1 MSILSMAVLLAAV
14 SAPLDGAV
22 VPPAWLQQHLEDPAV
37 IVVEVGEN
45 ADADGAHI
53 PGARFLAIETIL
65 DKGFPTDEL
74 PPVEQLTKAFEQA
87 GIGDEGRI
95 ILYSREPLLATRAWF
110 TLDAIGQGSRASI
123 LDGGTRRWIAE
134 GRPTTKARPAIQ
146 PVTFSAFP
154 TKSRVVT
161 LDEVRTAVASG
172 AVLLDARSDFA
183 FRGITRGDD
192 VTRRGHIPNAI
203 CTPWQNNVNAS
214 GWFLPLEQLKETYAR
229 LIPDPDTRVIV
240 YCRTGVEATMPY
252 FVLRSLGYDVALY
265 DGSFV
270 EWSKDPGT
278 PVTRSTEIR

>member
-1 MSILSMAVLLAAV
+1 MSILSMVVLLAAV

-22 VPPAWLQQHLEDPAV
+22 VPPAWVQQHLDDPSV
-37 IVVEVGEN
+37 IVVEVGAKAE
-45 ADADGAHI
+45 ADGAHI
-53 PGARFLAIETIL
+53 PGARFLAIESIL

-110 TLDAIGQGSRASI
+110 TLDYVGQGARTSI
-123 LDGGTRRWIAE
+123 LDGGTRRWVAE
-134 GRPTTKARPAIQ
+134 GRPMTKARPASKA
-146 PVTFSAFP
+146 VTFSAFP

-161 LDEVRTAVASG
+161 VDEVRTAVASG

-192 VTRRGHIPNAI
+192 VTRRGHIPDAT

-214 GWFLPLEQLKETYAR
+214 GWFLPLEQLKETYGR
-229 LIPDPDTRVIV
+229 LIPDPGTRVIV

-270 EWSKDPGT
+270 EWSKDATT
-278 PVTRSTEIR
+278 PVTRSTAVR

>member
-22 VPPAWLQQHLEDPAV
+22 VPPAWVQQHLDDPLV
-37 IVVEVGEN
+37 IVVEVGAKAE
-45 ADADGAHI
+45 ADGAHI
-53 PGARFLAIETIL
+53 PGARFLAIESIL

-110 TLDAIGQGSRASI
+110 TLDYVGQGARTSI
-123 LDGGTRRWIAE
+123 LDGGTRRWVAE
-134 GRPTTKARPAIQ
+134 GRPMTKARPASKA
-146 PVTFSAFP
+146 VTFSAFP

-161 LDEVRTAVASG
+161 VDEVRTAVASG

-192 VTRRGHIPNAI
+192 VTRRGHIPDAT

-214 GWFLPLEQLKETYAR
+214 GWFLPLEQLKETYGR
-229 LIPDPDTRVIV
+229 LIPDPGTRVIV

-270 EWSKDPGT
+270 EWSKDATT
-278 PVTRSTEIR
+278 PVTRSTAVR